1 MINIDTIG
9 TFNATKAVY
18 EIGMKGRPGVIIN
31 ITARISDGLY
41 LQTHS
46 GSAKAAVESMTKHLA
61 VELGP
66 QNIRVVAIAPGPIE
80 GTEGTDR
87 LGGKDPNDRDAF
99 AGWIPMQ
106 RYGQKEDINSAAV
119 FLASDAAS
127 YITGT

>member
-1 MINIDTIG
+1 
-9 TFNATKAVY
+9 
-18 EIGMKGRPGVIIN
+18 MKGRPGVIIN

-66 QNIRVVAIAPGPIE
+66 QNVRVVAIAPGPIE
-80 GTEGTDR
+80 GTEGADR
-87 LGGKDPNDRDAF
+87 LSGNKDPNDIASF
-99 AGWIPMQ
+99 TGWIPLQ
-106 RYGQKEDINSAAV
+106 RYGTKTDINTAAV